1 MHDSITWIGMDVHK
15 ESIVVTAVGHDS
27 EGIKARFE
35 TPNTDKGVHRLA
47 KRIREFGEVRCAYE
61 AGPCGYE
68 IRRFLS
74 SQGIPCEVVA
84 PTLIPKKAG
93 DRVKTDRRDAE
104 KLARLHRRGELTAI
118 RVPTPAQEAL
128 RDLVRTR
135 EDAKED
141 ALRRRHRLQKF
152 LLRQGRRYEG
162 KSWTQAHWNWI
173 RSLKFV
179 DDNAQA
185 VLAEYLLSLE
195 QELERIKRLNEK
207 IEEESRRPEIAP
219 TVEKLRA
226 LRGVDTV
233 TAMTLVSELVD
244 MHRFATARE
253 LMAFA
258 GLVPSEYS
266 SGGWECRGRITK
278 TGNAPRATCAGGGRL
293 ALPAHTGGH
302 GDRPS
307 KAARR
312 TSRQRPGDRT
322 TSGTSLVP
330 EISEDDDE
338 GEELPADGRIC
349 GQGTGRFRVGTGKI
363 VVHKS

>member
-1 MHDSITWIGMDVHK
+1 MHDFITWIGMDVHK
-15 ESIVVTAVGHDS
+15 ESISVTAVGHDS
-27 EGIKARFE
+27 EGVKARFE

-47 KRIREFGEVRCAYE
+47 KRLREWGEVRCVYE

-68 IRRFLS
+68 LRRFLS

-84 PTLIPKKAG
+84 PSLIPKKAG

-104 KLARLHRRGELTAI
+104 KLARLLRMGELTAI

-128 RDLVRTR
+128 QDLVRTR

-141 ALRRRHRLQKF
+141 DLRRRHRLQKF

-173 RSLKFV
+173 RSLKFA
-179 DDNAQA
+179 DDNAQT
-185 VLAEYLLSLE
+185 VLVEYLLALE
-195 QELERIKRLNEK
+195 QELERIKRLNER
-207 IEEESRRPEIAP
+207 IEEESHRSDIAP
-219 TVEKLRA
+219 TVAKLRT

-244 MHRFATARE
+244 MNRFATARE

-266 SGGWECRGRITK
+266 SGGKELRGRITK
-278 TGNAPRATCAGGGRL
+278 TGNAHVRRVLVEAAWHYR
-293 ALPAHTGGH
+293 HT
-302 GDRPS
+302 P
-307 KAARR
+307 
-312 TSRQRPGDRT
+312 
-322 TSGTSLVP
+322 
-330 EISEDDDE
+330 
-338 GEELPADGRIC
+338 
-349 GQGTGRFRVGTGKI
+349 VGTGIALRKRREGQPANVLEIARRAELRLCRKYRKMTTKGKNSRLTVVSVARELAGI
-363 VVHKS
+363 VWALGRSH